1 MIFLSN
7 QLTIC
12 CRRDII
18 SNVYANER
26 KHRIEYHLYM
36 EDEMVKSVNGIKINY
51 EQKGEGDII
60 VLLHGWGSNI
70 KLFANLIELLSK
82 KYTVIAMDMPGFG
95 ESEEPPSAWCVDD
108 YADFVIDFL
117 KDHDTKKVML
127 LGHSFGGRVIIKL
140 NSRKDLPFEIT
151 KVILVDSAGIL
162 PPKSN
167 KKSFRTY
174 YYKAGKAIL
183 SMGIV
188 QKIAPDA
195 LENFRK
201 KMGSAD
207 YAAASPLMR
216 QVLVKT
222 VNEDLEPLLP
232 NIKCPTLLIWGVND
246 TATPLSDGEKME
258 KLIPDAGLVKLENAG
273 HYSFLDQQY
282 TFNRVMS
289 SFMKLD

>member
-1 MIFLSN
+1 MN
-7 QLTIC
+7 KT
-12 CRRDII
+12 
-18 SNVYANER
+18 
-26 KHRIEYHLYM
+26 
-36 EDEMVKSVNGIKINY
+36 VNGININY
-51 EQKGEGDII
+51 EQKGSGELV

-70 KLFANLIELLSK
+70 KLFANLIELLSQ
-82 KYTVIAMDMPGFG
+82 KYTVVAMDMPGFG
-95 ESEEPPSAWCVDD
+95 ESQEPPAAWCVDD
-108 YADFVIDFL
+108 YVDFVIDFL
-117 KDHDTKKVML
+117 KDYPQFKKITF

-140 NSRKDLPFEIT
+140 NSRENLPFEIE

-162 PPKSN
+162 PKKSG

-174 YYKAGKAIL
+174 YYKFGKAIL

-188 QKIAPDA
+188 KKIFPDA

-216 QVLVKT
+216 QVLVKV

-232 NIKCPTLLIWGVND
+232 NIKCPTLLVWGVND

-258 KLIPDAGLVKLENAG
+258 QLIPDAGLVKLPNSG
-273 HYSFLDQQY
+273 HYSFLEQQF
-282 TFNRVMS
+282 TFNRVMC
-289 SFMKLD
+289 SFMKIGD

>member
-1 MIFLSN
+1 MYK
-7 QLTIC
+7 T
-12 CRRDII
+12 
-18 SNVYANER
+18 
-26 KHRIEYHLYM
+26 
-36 EDEMVKSVNGIKINY
+36 VNGIRINY
-51 EQKGEGDII
+51 EQRGEGDLI

-70 KLFANLIELLSK
+70 KLFANLIDLLAK
-82 KYTVIAMDMPGFG
+82 KYKVVAMDMPGFG
-95 ESEEPPSAWCVDD
+95 ESQEPPSAWEVSD
-108 YADFVIDFL
+108 YVQFVIDFL
-117 KDHDTKKVML
+117 ADYSVKETML

-140 NSRKDLPFEIT
+140 NSRTDLPFKIT

-162 PPKSN
+162 PPKTN
-167 KKSFRTY
+167 KKSLRTR
-174 YYKAGKAIL
+174 YYKLGKAVL
-183 SMGIV
+183 STKIA

-232 NIKCPTLLIWGVND
+232 NIKCPTLLVWGVND

-273 HYSFLDQQY
+273 HYSFLEQQFI
-282 TFNRVMS
+282 FNRVMS
-289 SFMKLD
+289 SFMKLDD

>member
-1 MIFLSN
+1 MN
-7 QLTIC
+7 KT
-12 CRRDII
+12 
-18 SNVYANER
+18 
-26 KHRIEYHLYM
+26 
-36 EDEMVKSVNGIKINY
+36 VNGININY
-51 EQKGEGDII
+51 EQKGSGELV

-70 KLFANLIELLSK
+70 KLFANLIELMSK
-82 KYTVIAMDMPGFG
+82 KYTVVAMDMPGFG
-95 ESEEPPSAWCVDD
+95 GSQEPPSAWCVDD
-108 YADFVIDFL
+108 YVQFVVDFL
-117 KDHDTKKVML
+117 KDYSQFKSVTF

-140 NSRKDLPFEIT
+140 NSRTDLPFKIS

-174 YYKAGKAIL
+174 YYKFGKAL
-183 SMGIV
+183 LDLGIV
-188 QKIAPDA
+188 KIFFPDA

-216 QVLVKT
+216 QVLVKV

-232 NIKCPTLLIWGVND
+232 NIKCPALLVWGVND

-258 KLIPDAGLVKLENAG
+258 QLIPDAGLVKLENAG
-273 HYSFLDQQY
+273 HYSFLEQQF
-282 TFNRVMS
+282 TFNRVIC
-289 SFMKLD
+289 SFMKIGD

>member
-1 MIFLSN
+1 MI
-7 QLTIC
+7 
-12 CRRDII
+12 
-18 SNVYANER
+18 
-26 KHRIEYHLYM
+26 
-36 EDEMVKSVNGIKINY
+36 KSVNGIKINY

-82 KYTVIAMDMPGFG
+82 KYKVIAMDMPGFG

-117 KDHDTKKVML
+117 KDYDTKKIML
-127 LGHSFGGRVIIKL
+127 LGHSFGGRVTIKL
-140 NSRKDLPFEIT
+140 NSRKTLPFEIT

-162 PPKSN
+162 PPKTN

-174 YYKAGKAIL
+174 CYKAGKAIL
-183 SMGIV
+183 STGIV
-188 QKIAPDA
+188 QKLAPDA

-232 NIKCPTLLIWGVND
+232 NIKCPALLIWGVND

-282 TFNRVMS
+282 TFNKVMS

>member
-1 MIFLSN
+1 MN
-7 QLTIC
+7 KTINN
-12 CRRDII
+12 I
-18 SNVYANER
+18 N
-26 KHRIEYHLYM
+26 
-36 EDEMVKSVNGIKINY
+36 INY
-51 EQKGEGDII
+51 VDKGEGDLV

-70 KLFANLIELLSK
+70 KLFANLIDLLSA
-82 KYTVIAMDMPGFG
+82 KYRVLAMDMPGFG

-108 YADFVIDFL
+108 YASFVIDFI
-117 KDHDTKKVML
+117 KDYAPEKVVL

-140 NSRKDLPFEIT
+140 NSRNDLPFEIV

-162 PPKSN
+162 PPKTN
-167 KKSFRTY
+167 KKSWKTRK
-174 YYKAGKAIL
+174 YKIGKAIL
-183 SMGIV
+183 STKIA

-232 NIKCPTLLIWGVND
+232 NIKCPTLLVWGVND

-273 HYSFLDQQY
+273 HYSFLEQQY
-282 TFNRVMS
+282 TFNRVMC
-289 SFMKLD
+289 SFMKIGD

>member
-1 MIFLSN
+1 MYK
-7 QLTIC
+7 T
-12 CRRDII
+12 
-18 SNVYANER
+18 
-26 KHRIEYHLYM
+26 
-36 EDEMVKSVNGIKINY
+36 VNNIKINY
-51 EQKGEGDII
+51 EQKGSGDLI

-70 KLFANLIELLSK
+70 KLFANLIDLLSR
-82 KYTVIAMDMPGFG
+82 KYTVVAMDMPGFG
-95 ESEEPPSAWCVDD
+95 ESQEPPSAWCVDD
-108 YADFVIDFL
+108 YVNFVIDFL
-117 KDHDTKKVML
+117 KDYNTKQVML

-140 NSRKDLPFEIT
+140 NSRKDLPFEVT

-174 YYKAGKAIL
+174 YYKAGKAFL
-183 SMGIV
+183 SNKFV

-216 QVLVKT
+216 QVLVKV

-232 NIKCPTLLIWGVND
+232 NIKCPTLLVWGVND

-258 KLIPDAGLVKLENAG
+258 KLIPDAGLVKFENAG
-273 HYSFLDQQY
+273 HYSFLEQQF
-282 TFNRVMS
+282 TFNRVMC
-289 SFMKLD
+289 SFMKIDE

>member
-1 MIFLSN
+1 M
-7 QLTIC
+7 T
-12 CRRDII
+12 
-18 SNVYANER
+18 
-26 KHRIEYHLYM
+26 KT
-36 EDEMVKSVNGIKINY
+36 VNGIKINY
-51 EQKGEGDII
+51 EQKGEGDLI

-70 KLFANLIELLSK
+70 KLFANLIDLLSK
-82 KYTVIAMDMPGFG
+82 KYKVIAMDMPGFG
-95 ESEEPPSAWCVDD
+95 ESAEPPSAWCVDD
-108 YADFVIDFL
+108 YVDFVIGFL
-117 KDHDTKKVML
+117 KDYNTDKVML
-127 LGHSFGGRVIIKL
+127 LGHSFGGRVIIKM
-140 NSRKDLPFEIT
+140 NSRKNLPFKIT

-174 YYKAGKAIL
+174 YYKAGKAVL
-183 SMGIV
+183 STGIA
-188 QKIAPDA
+188 QKLVPDA

-216 QVLVKT
+216 QVLVKV

-232 NIKCPTLLIWGVND
+232 NIKCPTLLVWGVND

-273 HYSFLDQQY
+273 HYSFLEQQF

>member
-1 MIFLSN
+1 MIK
-7 QLTIC
+7 T
-12 CRRDII
+12 
-18 SNVYANER
+18 
-26 KHRIEYHLYM
+26 
-36 EDEMVKSVNGIKINY
+36 VNGIKINY
-51 EQKGEGDII
+51 EEKGEGDLI

-70 KLFANLIELLSK
+70 KLFANLIELLTK
-82 KYTVIAMDMPGFG
+82 KYKVVAMDMPGFG
-95 ESEEPPSAWCVDD
+95 ESAEPPSAWCVDD
-108 YADFVIDFL
+108 YVDFVLDFL
-117 KDHDTKKVML
+117 KDYDTDKVML

-140 NSRKDLPFEIT
+140 NSRENLPFSIT
-151 KVILVDSAGIL
+151 KVILVDSAGIM

-174 YYKAGKAIL
+174 YYKVGKAIL
-183 SMGIV
+183 STGIV

-216 QVLVKT
+216 QVLVKV
-222 VNEDLEPLLP
+222 VNEDLEYLLP
-232 NIKCPTLLIWGVND
+232 NIKCPTLLVWGVND
-246 TATPLSDGEKME
+246 TATPISDGEKME

-273 HYSFLDQQY
+273 HYSFLEQQF

>member
-1 MIFLSN
+1 MIK
-7 QLTIC
+7 T
-12 CRRDII
+12 
-18 SNVYANER
+18 
-26 KHRIEYHLYM
+26 
-36 EDEMVKSVNGIKINY
+36 VNGIKINY
-51 EQKGEGDII
+51 EQKGEGDLI

-70 KLFANLIELLSK
+70 KLFANLIDLLSR
-82 KYTVIAMDMPGFG
+82 KYKVVAMDMPGFG
-95 ESEEPPSAWCVDD
+95 ESAEPPSAWCVDD
-108 YADFVIDFL
+108 YVNFVIDFL
-117 KDHDTKKVML
+117 RDYNTDKVML
-127 LGHSFGGRVIIKL
+127 LGHSFGGRVIIKM
-140 NSRKDLPFEIT
+140 NSRKNLPFKIT

-183 SMGIV
+183 STGIA
-188 QKIAPDA
+188 QKLAPEA

-216 QVLVKT
+216 QVLVKV

-232 NIKCPTLLIWGVND
+232 NIKCPTLLVWGVND

-273 HYSFLDQQY
+273 HYSFLEQQF